1 MILISGKKNF
11 FDPASAE
18 YAAQSNLLHFLLVV
32 MGFRWL
38 YKKYI
43 SDMKFITEVTHT
55 SFSQNN

>member
-18 YAAQSNLLHFLLVV
+18 YAAQSNLLHFLLIV

-38 YKKYI
+38 YIRYVK
-43 SDMKFITEVTHT
+43 SITEVTHT
-55 SFSQNN
+55 RFSQNN